1 MRVQSFPPIIDE
13 RARVLVLGSMPGTAS
28 LEKHQYYGHPRN
40 YFWPVLYGLF
50 DEKPDV
56 EYDRRI
62 AFAQSHRF
70 ALWDVIATCERVGS
84 LDVNIKEEQPND
96 IPGLIAR
103 YPGIRCLA
111 FNGSKAHDTF
121 LKVFGGDRALASIDR
136 LKLPSTSPVPTP
148 RMRSAADRLEVWRA
162 VLPYMV

>member
-1 MRVQSFPPIIDE
+1 MRVHSFPPVIDE

-50 DEKPDV
+50 DRTPDAGY
-56 EYDRRI
+56 ENRL

-70 ALWDVIATCERVGS
+70 ALWDVIASCEREGS
-84 LDVNIKEEQPND
+84 LDVNIKGELPND
-96 IPGLIAR
+96 LPGLIAQ

-121 LKVFGGDRALASIDR
+121 LKVFGSDRVLGSIDR

-148 RMRSAADRLEVWRA
+148 RMRNAADRMEVWRA
-162 VLPYMV
+162 VLPFIG